1 MIELV
6 RFFFVGGV
14 VVFFSYLTFLILLPI
29 FSVSLSLFTSYVVGI
44 FLGYILNRNWTFR
57 FRQKKSFVK
66 YFLLYLSSYL
76 LNLII
81 LNIIIIHSS
90 QDIRVIQLLLILLFS
105 IFNFFALKFIVFK
118 GIDSKL

>member
-66 YFLLYLSSYL
+66 YFLLYLSSYI

>member
-1 MIELV
+1 LIELV